1 LDVDVLIVG
10 VVITVPLGYF
20 LIKTNLENVV
30 IIDWKN
36 RIGYLIKDTGLVSDK
51 VFSLLPLNRKISF
64 RYL

>member
-1 LDVDVLIVG
+1 MDVDVLIVG